1 VSGYE
6 RHPDGQFTQ
15 HGVKEG
21 FEKADLN
28 KDDVVTKDEYLE
40 AWKDANVTAADFDKG
55 DLNKDGKMDM
65 AETLKFQSQE
75 LQEAVEAAKKA
86 TKAYLAS
93 ADKNGDGKLD
103 LEEKNLAVELK
114 NKEEEKKHKEE
125 MFKKTDTNKDGFHDL
140 EEIKQEMILQSGY
153 TAVHREDG
161 EFQYFLPDSFLEG
174 FHGAD
179 EDKNEVVTKDEFM
192 KFYKHKD
199 SEKDFHAADVDGDGT
214 HTLNEMAKRIFESEE
229 FKKLHTSAETD
240 AKKLLKEADV
250 DGDGKV
256 SDSEFL
262 AHLLLHQGGSAA
274 GEL

>member
-1 VSGYE
+1 
-6 RHPDGQFTQ
+6 
-15 HGVKEG
+15 
-21 FEKADLN
+21 
-28 KDDVVTKDEYLE
+28 
-40 AWKDANVTAADFDKG
+40 
-55 DLNKDGKMDM
+55 M
-65 AETLKFQSQE
+65 
-75 LQEAVEAAKKA
+75 
-86 TKAYLAS
+86 
-93 ADKNGDGKLD
+93 
-103 LEEKNLAVELK
+103 
-114 NKEEEKKHKEE
+114 
-125 MFKKTDTNKDGFHDL
+125 GFHDL

-214 HTLNEMAKRIFESEE
+214 HTLNEMAKRIFESED
-229 FKKLHTSAETD
+229 F
-240 AKKLLKEADV
+240 KKLLKEADV

-262 AHLLLHQGGSAA
+262 AHLLLHQGGS
-274 GEL
+274 